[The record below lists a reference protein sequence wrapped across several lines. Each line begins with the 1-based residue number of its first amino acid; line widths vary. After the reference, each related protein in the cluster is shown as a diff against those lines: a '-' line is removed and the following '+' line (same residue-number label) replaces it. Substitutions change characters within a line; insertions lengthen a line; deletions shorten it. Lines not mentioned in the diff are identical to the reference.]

1 MKKIF
6 IIGILIGVLF
16 CSCNIQNSAGQR
28 ALPEEPC
35 HIMVY
40 NGGGVVL
47 DMEDAT
53 ISAHTVANERL
64 IGSSESWLIYNVKGI
79 DKRDSKKHAYSFCDS
94 EALMLVWE

>member
-6 IIGILIGVLF
+6 ISILIGILF

-40 NGGGVVL
+40 NGGGIVL
-47 DMEDAT
+47 DMEAAT
-53 ISAHTVANERL
+53 ISAYTVRNGRL
-64 IGSSESWLIYNVKGI
+64 IGNSEIWLIYNIKGI
-79 DKRDSKKHAYSFCDS
+79 DKKDNQIHFYEFCDS